1 MEVTMAIYL
10 NFQKFKNK
18 YNKVLAVA
26 ICYDF
31 NNKEHT
37 CKIEEIK

>member
-1 MEVTMAIYL
+1 M
-10 NFQKFKNK
+10 FKNLK
-18 YNKVLAVA
+18 KEYNNILAVA

-37 CKIEEIK
+37 CKIEKIN